1 MYYVCSMSLLK
12 AIGSSYLQ
20 QDLYKF
26 WRVILDVD
34 FNEN

>member
-1 MYYVCSMSLLK
+1 MCALCLYLK
-12 AIGSSYLQ
+12 PFAGSSYLQ
-20 QDLYKF
+20 QDWYKF